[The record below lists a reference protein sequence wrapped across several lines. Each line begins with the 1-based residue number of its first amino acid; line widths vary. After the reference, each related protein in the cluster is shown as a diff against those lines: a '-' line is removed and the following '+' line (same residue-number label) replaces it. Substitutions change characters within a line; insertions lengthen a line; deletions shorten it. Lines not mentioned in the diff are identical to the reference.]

1 MPGLY
6 HYSRRGRQQIGQR
19 VGIVA
24 VLFSLHVL
32 IKGRFCNE
40 HQPST
45 QADEEAWKLHRD
57 ITHALILPVIGLY
70 QHASRLATSLL
81 GNDNIFDLELLFRGE
96 ARGAFAWLQC
106 FIVDEEVWCNAQG
119 CPGESIA
126 TVIEP
131 ISVILTSH
139 AACNVSVI
147 LDAEPT
153 IRMVLLACR
162 LSHSLRRPHED
173 SNLPVLDFWL
183 DSLSM
188 AMHKDSFWGPELWI
202 DINKRASMLES
213 GIHELIRQCFQL
225 EHLAAELP
233 PLGQTCLVTRHPSRK
248 LKRSRTSV
256 GSCDAYHIAHKQD
269 REMQKLV
276 LGCWT
281 TLLADA
287 TKVERKSSSAKR
299 RPSLRTVTTLRL

>member
-1 MPGLY
+1 M
-6 HYSRRGRQQIGQR
+6 
-19 VGIVA
+19 A
-24 VLFSLHVL
+24 VSCLSNALNVS
-32 IKGRFCNE
+32 RFCNE
-40 HQPST
+40 HRPCNHD
-45 QADEEAWKLHRD
+45 DEEAWKLHRD

-70 QHASRLATSLL
+70 QHASQLASSLL
-81 GNDNIFDLELLFRGE
+81 GNDNIFDLELLFHGE

-106 FIVDEEVWCNAQG
+106 FIVDEEEWCNAQG
-119 CPGESIA
+119 CPGEIRA
-126 TVIEP
+126 WQFDP
-131 ISVILTSH
+131 GSVVLTRDT
-139 AACNVSVI
+139 ACNVSVI

-162 LSHSLRRPHED
+162 LSHSLRKPHED

-183 DSLSM
+183 DSLRT
-188 AMHKDSFWGPELWI
+188 AMQEDSFWGSELWT
-202 DINKRASMLES
+202 DINKRAAILEG

-248 LKRSRTSV
+248 LKRSRTSL
-256 GSCDAYHIAHKQD
+256 GSCDACQMAYKQD

-299 RPSLRTVTTLRL
+299 RSSLRTQSLT